1 VATRDRFQ
9 SGGGITLMGMRTVVR
24 ITMQLNEVDW
34 MAKGGENDWKTLSLE
49 EKGVHDRSFSIEI
62 L

>member
-9 SGGGITLMGMRTVVR
+9 SGGGITSMGMRTVVR

-34 MAKGGENDWKTLSLE
+34 MAKGGENDGKTLSLE
-49 EKGVHDRSFSIEI
+49 EKGVHIVF
-62 L
+62 